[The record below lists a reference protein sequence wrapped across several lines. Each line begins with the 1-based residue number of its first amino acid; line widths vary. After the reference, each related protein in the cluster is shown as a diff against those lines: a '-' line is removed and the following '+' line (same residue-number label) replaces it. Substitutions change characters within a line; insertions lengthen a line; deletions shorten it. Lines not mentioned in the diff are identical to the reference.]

1 MSIDALARPE
11 IRRLAPYQA
20 ATQVEDSVRLNANE
34 APWSSGADHFRRPLN
49 RYPEIRPQ
57 RLRRA
62 LASRFGC
69 TAEQLLVTRGSSEAI
84 DLLIRAFCR
93 PGIDNVVTT
102 APSFSMYAHY
112 AVIQG
117 ARLHEVAT
125 SRASDFA
132 VDADALL
139 RACDGTTRLVFL
151 CSPNNPTGTSV
162 PSETI
167 AALLSALDGRSL
179 VVVDEAYV
187 EFSGRASATS
197 LLERHDNLVVLR
209 TLSKALAFAGTRC
222 GAAIAC
228 ERVIDMLDAIQA
240 PYALATPV
248 VECVEDALQ
257 NEWLREAE
265 QQVARIISE
274 RARMVD
280 ALQSLDI
287 VEHIWPSDANFLL
300 VRVADAR
307 ALLEH
312 TGADRVLVRHF
323 DGELADCVRIS
334 IGTNDENDALLAS
347 LAKLETADA

>member
-69 TAEQLLVTRGSSEAI
+69 SPGQLLVTRGSSEAI
-84 DLLIRAFCR
+84 DLLMRAFCR
-93 PGIDNVVTT
+93 PGVDNVVTT

-117 ARLHEVAT
+117 ARLREVAT
-125 SRASDFA
+125 SRANDFA

-179 VVVDEAYV
+179 VVVDEAYI
-187 EFSGRASATS
+187 EFSGRASVTT

-209 TLSKALAFAGTRC
+209 TLSKALAFAGARC
-222 GAAIAC
+222 GAAIGC
-228 ERVIDMLDAIQA
+228 ERLINLLDAIQA

-312 TGADRVLVRHF
+312 TDADRVLVRHF
-323 DGELADCVRIS
+323 GGELADCVRIS
-334 IGTNDENDALLAS
+334 IGTADDNDALLAS